1 MEIKSRAQQI
11 RLVFSNEAQLSD
23 KLTVKLTEL
32 LTYHF
37 IEFPS
42 FCVKWLEASDAQVER
57 HNWRTLLLLHIPK
70 LHHHSIISVLDKD
83 IDRQDLRSATL

>member
-11 RLVFSNEAQLSD
+11 RLVFSNEAQLSG
-23 KLTVKLTEL
+23 KMTVKLTEL

-57 HNWRTLLLLHIPK
+57 HNWRTLLHIPK
-70 LHHHSIISVLDKD
+70 LHHDSIISVLDKD